1 MEENKENTE
10 FLNKLA
16 LITDAAENMFR
27 GKMSVIFELK
37 EMEYRYA
44 NSIFEKNYNSE
55 QKQFKVDISGTDFIF
70 LLDESQIYDIT
81 FSYQIPFLKVSD
93 KDTFFV
99 LMKRQ
104 I

>member
-16 LITDAAENMFR
+16 LITDAAQDMFR

-44 NSIFEKNYNSE
+44 NSIFEKNYNPE

-70 LLDESQIYDIT
+70 LLDES
-81 FSYQIPFLKVSD
+81 
-93 KDTFFV
+93 
-99 LMKRQ
+99 
-104 I
+104 

>member
-16 LITDAAENMFR
+16 LITDAAQDMFR

-70 LLDESQIYDIT
+70 LLDES
-81 FSYQIPFLKVSD
+81 
-93 KDTFFV
+93 
-99 LMKRQ
+99 
-104 I
+104 